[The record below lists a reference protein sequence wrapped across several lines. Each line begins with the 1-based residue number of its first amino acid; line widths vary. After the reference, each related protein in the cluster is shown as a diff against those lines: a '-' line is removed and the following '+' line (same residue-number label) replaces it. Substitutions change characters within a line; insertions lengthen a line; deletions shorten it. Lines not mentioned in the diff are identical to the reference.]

1 MIIHFTM
8 RTFKQKIWRPSRDA
22 DIMKKRKLRFA
33 EDLTHLERESRKKL
47 RPQVEKARKAGKK
60 ATWKGPDAIIDG
72 MIIKAG

>member
-8 RTFKQKIWRPSRDA
+8 RNFKPSRHA